1 MSGISINPITLAQQT
16 TFIQHIIP
24 SGNDLRPFCET
35 DMSKRLVPSM
45 AALQCFEAAAR
56 HLSFTRAAEELHLT
70 QSAVSK
76 QVAQLE
82 EMLRHHLF
90 LRIRRR
96 LQLTP
101 AGALYLTEVNKILT
115 QVDMSSRYILS
126 YGEETEVLKVAT
138 QPSFGVRWLIPH
150 LKGFG
155 KQHPNIH
162 LDIRNELEPFALL
175 QAKADVVFFFG
186 QGTWP
191 GATCIELFG
200 EDVIPVCAPELLQGR
215 PLGSAEEL
223 AEQVL
228 LQSTSRPEAWHE
240 WFLEQN
246 LHSQHSYHGPRF
258 DTFYMCLSAAQAGCG
273 VALVPRYLVE
283 NELAEGKLIIPWDH
297 AMRSTGSHFLAFSEH
312 SAEVP
317 KVRSLVDWIRKELPT
332 ANPQHPEKTE

>member
-1 MSGISINPITLAQQT
+1 
-16 TFIQHIIP
+16 
-24 SGNDLRPFCET
+24 
-35 DMSKRLVPSM
+35 MSKRLVPSM

-56 HLSFTRAAEELHLT
+56 HLSFTRAAQELHLT

-82 EMLRHHLF
+82 DMLRHHLF

-101 AGALYLTEVNKILT
+101 AGALYLAEVNKILT

-126 YGEETEVLKVAT
+126 YGQQTEVLKVAT

-155 KQHPNIH
+155 KRYPNIH
-162 LDIRNELEPFALL
+162 LDICNEMEPFALL
-175 QAKADVVFFFG
+175 QNTADVVFFYG

-200 EDVIPVCAPELLQGR
+200 DEVVPVCAPELLQGHT
-215 PLGSAEEL
+215 LTEAGEL
-223 AEQVL
+223 AERVL

-240 WFLEQN
+240 WFLEQG
-246 LHSQHSYHGPRF
+246 LHSANSYHGPRF
-258 DTFYMCLSAAQAGCG
+258 DTFYMCVGAALSGCG

-283 NELAEGKLIIPWDH
+283 QELAEDKLVIPWPY
-297 AMRSTGSHFLAFSEH
+297 AMRSSGAYFVAFAEH
-312 SAEVP
+312 AAEVP
-317 KVRSLVDWIRKELPT
+317 KVRSLVEWIREQAT
-332 ANPQHPEKTE
+332 APRS

>member
-1 MSGISINPITLAQQT
+1 
-16 TFIQHIIP
+16 
-24 SGNDLRPFCET
+24 
-35 DMSKRLVPSM
+35 MSKRLVPSM

-82 EMLRHHLF
+82 DMLRHHLF

-101 AGALYLTEVNKILT
+101 AGALYLAEVNKILT

-126 YGEETEVLKVAT
+126 YGEQTEVLKVAT

-155 KQHPNIH
+155 KRYPNIH
-162 LDIRNELEPFALL
+162 LDICNEMEPFALL
-175 QAKADVVFFFG
+175 QNTADVVFFYG

-200 EDVIPVCAPELLQGR
+200 DEVVPVCAPELLQGHT
-215 PLGSAEEL
+215 LTEAGEL
-223 AEQVL
+223 AERVL

-240 WFLEQN
+240 WFLEQG
-246 LHSQHSYHGPRF
+246 LHSANSYHGPRF
-258 DTFYMCLSAAQAGCG
+258 DTFYMCVGAALSGCG

-283 NELAEGKLIIPWDH
+283 QELAEGKLVIPWPY
-297 AMRSTGSHFLAFSEH
+297 AMRSSGAYFVAFAEH
-312 SAEVP
+312 AAEVP
-317 KVRSLVDWIRKELPT
+317 KVRSLVEWIREQAT
-332 ANPQHPEKTE
+332 APRS

>member
-1 MSGISINPITLAQQT
+1 
-16 TFIQHIIP
+16 
-24 SGNDLRPFCET
+24 
-35 DMSKRLVPSM
+35 MSKRLVPSM

-126 YGEETEVLKVAT
+126 YGEQTEVLRVAT
-138 QPSFGVRWLIPH
+138 QPSFGVGWLIPK

-155 KQHPNIH
+155 KSHPNIH

-175 QAKADVVFFFG
+175 QAQADVGFFFG
-186 QGTWP
+186 QGSWP
-191 GATCIELFG
+191 GASCIELFG
-200 EDVIPVCAPELLQGR
+200 EEMIPVCAPELLAGQ
-215 PLGSAEEL
+215 P
-223 AEQVL
+223 
-228 LQSTSRPEAWHE
+228 LQSADELSQRVLMQCTSRPEAWHE
-240 WFLEQN
+240 WFLQ
-246 LHSQHSYHGPRF
+246 QHISSPNSYQGPRF
-258 DTFYMCLSAAQAGCG
+258 ETFYMCLSAALAGCG
-273 VALVPRYLVE
+273 VALVPRYLVRGA
-283 NELAEGKLIIPWDH
+283 LQEGKLVVPWDH
-297 AMRSTGSHFLAFSEH
+297 AMASPGAHFLAYPEH
-312 SAEVP
+312 LAEVP
-317 KVRSLVDWIRKELPT
+317 KVRALVDWVTQQTP
-332 ANPQHPEKTE
+332 

>member
-1 MSGISINPITLAQQT
+1 
-16 TFIQHIIP
+16 
-24 SGNDLRPFCET
+24 
-35 DMSKRLVPSM
+35 MSKRLVPSM

-101 AGALYLTEVNKILT
+101 AGALYLAELNKILT
-115 QVDMSSRYILS
+115 QVDMSSRYIMS
-126 YGEETEVLKVAT
+126 YGEQTEVLKVAT

-155 KQHPNIH
+155 KRHPNIH
-162 LDIRNELEPFALL
+162 LDIRNEMEPFTLL
-175 QAKADVVFFFG
+175 QGKADVVFFYG

-200 EDVIPVCAPELLQGR
+200 EEVLPVCAPDLLQGR
-215 PLGSAEEL
+215 RLGDASEL
-223 AEQVL
+223 SDFVL
-228 LQSTSRPEAWHE
+228 LQSTTRPEAWHE
-240 WFLEQN
+240 WFLEQG
-246 LHSQHSYHGPRF
+246 LHSPNSYHGPRF
-258 DTFYMCLSAAQAGCG
+258 DTFHMCLSAAQAGCG
-273 VALVPRYLVE
+273 VALVPGYLAE
-283 NELAEGKLIIPWDH
+283 ADLAEGKLVVPWAH
-297 AMRSTGSHFLAFSEH
+297 RMRSNGAHFLAFSEH
-312 SAEVP
+312 AAEVP
-317 KVRSLVDWIRKELPT
+317 KVRSLVDWIGEQVT
-332 ANPQHPEKTE
+332 QGNS

>member
-1 MSGISINPITLAQQT
+1 
-16 TFIQHIIP
+16 
-24 SGNDLRPFCET
+24 
-35 DMSKRLVPSM
+35 MSKRLVPSM

-101 AGALYLTEVNKILT
+101 AGSLYLTEVNKILT
-115 QVDMSSRYILS
+115 QVDISSRYILS
-126 YGEETEVLKVAT
+126 YGEETEVLTVAT
-138 QPSFGVRWLIPH
+138 QPSFGVGWLIPK

-155 KQHPNIH
+155 KRYPNIH

-175 QAKADVVFFFG
+175 QAKADVGFYFG

-191 GATCIELFG
+191 GATCVELFD
-200 EDVIPVCAPELLQGR
+200 DVVVAVCAPELLGE
-215 PLGSAEEL
+215 PLASAEAL
-223 AEQVL
+223 GDQVL
-228 LQSTSRPEAWHE
+228 MQCTSRPEAWHE
-240 WFLEQN
+240 WFLEQGLTSPN
-246 LHSQHSYHGPRF
+246 SYHGPRF
-258 DTFYMCLSAAQAGCG
+258 DTFYMCMSAALAGCG

-283 NELAEGKLIIPWDH
+283 SHLATGKLVMPWPH
-297 AMRSTGSHFLAFSEH
+297 SMRSNGAHYVAFAEH
-312 SAEVP
+312 AAEVP
-317 KVRSLVDWIRKELPT
+317 KVRALVEWIQ
-332 ANPQHPEKTE
+332 AQI

>member
-1 MSGISINPITLAQQT
+1 
-16 TFIQHIIP
+16 
-24 SGNDLRPFCET
+24 
-35 DMSKRLVPSM
+35 MSKRLVPSM

-101 AGALYLTEVNKILT
+101 AGSLYLTEVNKILV

-126 YGEETEVLKVAT
+126 YGQETEVLTVAT
-138 QPSFGVRWLIPH
+138 QPSFGVGWLIPK

-155 KQHPNIH
+155 KRHPNIH
-162 LDIRNELEPFALL
+162 LDIHNELEPFNLL

-191 GATCIELFG
+191 GATCVELFG
-200 EDVIPVCAPELLQGR
+200 EEVIPVCAPDLLGGR
-215 PLGSAEEL
+215 ALGSAEEL
-223 AEQVL
+223 SQQVL
-228 LQSTSRPEAWHE
+228 LQSTSRPETWHE
-240 WFLEQN
+240 WFLEQG
-246 LHSQHSYHGPRF
+246 LHSANSYHGPRF
-258 DTFYMCLSAAQAGCG
+258 DTFYMCISAALSGCG
-273 VALVPRYLVE
+273 VALVPRYLVAKD
-283 NELAEGKLIIPWDH
+283 LAEGKLVVPWDH
-297 AMRSTGSHFLAFSEH
+297 AMRSNGALFLAYQEH
-312 SAEVP
+312 AAEVP
-317 KVRSLVDWIRKELPT
+317 KVRALVEWVTAQLP
-332 ANPQHPEKTE
+332 

>member
-1 MSGISINPITLAQQT
+1 
-16 TFIQHIIP
+16 
-24 SGNDLRPFCET
+24 
-35 DMSKRLVPSM
+35 MSKRLVPSM

-56 HLSFTRAAEELHLT
+56 HLSFTRAAQELHLT

-82 EMLRHHLF
+82 DMLRHHLF

-101 AGALYLTEVNKILT
+101 AGALYLAEVNKILT

-126 YGEETEVLKVAT
+126 YGQQTEVLKVAT

-155 KQHPNIH
+155 KRYPNIH
-162 LDIRNELEPFALL
+162 LDICNEMEPFALL
-175 QAKADVVFFFG
+175 QNTADVVFFYG

-200 EDVIPVCAPELLQGR
+200 DEVVPVCAPELLQEHTLTEAG
-215 PLGSAEEL
+215 EL
-223 AEQVL
+223 AERVL

-240 WFLEQN
+240 WFLEQG
-246 LHSQHSYHGPRF
+246 LHSANSYHGPRF
-258 DTFYMCLSAAQAGCG
+258 DTFYMCVGAALSGCG

-283 NELAEGKLIIPWDH
+283 QELAEGKLVMPWPY
-297 AMRSTGSHFLAFSEH
+297 AMRSSGAYFVAFAEH
-312 SAEVP
+312 AAEVP
-317 KVRSLVDWIRKELPT
+317 KVRSLVEWIREQAT
-332 ANPQHPEKTE
+332 APRS

>member
-1 MSGISINPITLAQQT
+1 
-16 TFIQHIIP
+16 
-24 SGNDLRPFCET
+24 
-35 DMSKRLVPSM
+35 MSKRLVPSM
-45 AALQCFEAAAR
+45 TALQCFEAAAR

-101 AGALYLTEVNKILT
+101 AGSLYLAEVNKILT
-115 QVDMSSRYILS
+115 QVDMSSRYVLS
-126 YGEETEVLKVAT
+126 YGSQTEVLKVAT

-155 KQHPNIH
+155 KRYPNIH
-162 LDIRNELEPFALL
+162 LDIRNEMEPFALL
-175 QAKADVVFFFG
+175 QGSADVVFFYG

-191 GATCIELFG
+191 GATCVELFG
-200 EDVIPVCAPELLQGR
+200 EEVVPVCAPELLQGHAL
-215 PLGSAEEL
+215 PDAGAV

-240 WFLEQN
+240 WFLEQG
-246 LHSQHSYHGPRF
+246 LHTDNSYHGPRF
-258 DTFYMCLSAAQAGCG
+258 DTFYMALSAAQAGCG
-273 VALVPRYLVE
+273 VALVPRYLVAR
-283 NELAEGKLIIPWDH
+283 ELAEGSLVLAWDYAMKSSGAHYLAYAEH
-297 AMRSTGSHFLAFSEH
+297 A
-312 SAEVP
+312 AEVP
-317 KVRSLVDWIRKELPT
+317 KVRALVEWVRGQLQ
-332 ANPQHPEKTE
+332 A

>member
-1 MSGISINPITLAQQT
+1 
-16 TFIQHIIP
+16 
-24 SGNDLRPFCET
+24 
-35 DMSKRLVPSM
+35 MSKRLVPSM
-45 AALQCFEAAAR
+45 TALQCFEAAAR

-101 AGALYLTEVNKILT
+101 AGSLYLAEVNKILT
-115 QVDMSSRYILS
+115 QVDMSSRYVLT
-126 YGEETEVLKVAT
+126 YGEQTEILKVAT

-155 KQHPNIH
+155 KRHGNIH
-162 LDIRNELEPFALL
+162 LDIRNEMEPFALL
-175 QAKADVVFFFG
+175 QGSADVVFFYG

-200 EDVIPVCAPELLQGR
+200 EEVVPVCAPELLAGR
-215 PLGSAEEL
+215 ALGDADEL
-223 AEQVL
+223 AAMVL

-240 WFLEQN
+240 WFLE
-246 LHSQHSYHGPRF
+246 LGLYSVSAYHGPRF
-258 DTFYMCLSAAQAGCG
+258 DTFYMALSAAQAGCG
-273 VALVPRYLVE
+273 VALVPRYLVAK
-283 NELAEGKLIIPWDH
+283 ELAEGSLVIAWNH
-297 AMRSTGSHFLAFSEH
+297 AMPSAGKHYLAYAEH
-312 SAEVP
+312 AAEVP
-317 KVRSLVDWIRKELPT
+317 KVRALVEWIREQLLV
-332 ANPQHPEKTE
+332 